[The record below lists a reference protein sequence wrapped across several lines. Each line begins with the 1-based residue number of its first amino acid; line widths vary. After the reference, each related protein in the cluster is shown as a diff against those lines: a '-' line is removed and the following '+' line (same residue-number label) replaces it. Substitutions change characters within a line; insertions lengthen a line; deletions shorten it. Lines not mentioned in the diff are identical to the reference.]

1 MALVAN
7 NDTYIVLDIN
17 ETSSYYA
24 MTIRVMITKFVAR
37 ARSCANYGTAR
48 FKICALLPRLTI
60 V

>member
-17 ETSSYYA
+17 ETSSHYA

-37 ARSCANYGTAR
+37 ALTTVLRDSKYARS
-48 FKICALLPRLTI
+48 FL